1 MYYAAPPHH
10 RITPETF
17 FISSILYD
25 HMKMT
30 LLRGGVDFFCRE
42 QIRLDDRFQTL
53 ATAGPLKGHYYTDKG
68 PF

>member
-1 MYYAAPPHH
+1 MLRHPTTELP
-10 RITPETF
+10 RKLF

-42 QIRLDDRFQTL
+42 QIRLDDRFKTL